1 MGNRKRSGA
10 PKQQEFYL
18 KYVQPLTENQAKVLG
33 STKSQVLMGYAGTG
47 KTLLASYLAYKSIF
61 EDREF
66 DKLVYMRSAVPT
78 RNIGFLPGTDKEK
91 IAVYEAPY
99 VDTANKLLG
108 RGDAYEILK
117 AKGIVHFSSTSFVRG
132 INLDNTILIVDE
144 CQNMSY
150 HELDSIITRLEENCR
165 VYFCGDMRQAD
176 LANNGLKDFFKVLKS
191 MGEFDFTEFQ
201 KEDIVRSQL
210 VKNYIIKK
218 EEVLGRL
225 S

>member
-1 MGNRKRSGA
+1 
-10 PKQQEFYL
+10 
-18 KYVQPLTENQAKVLG
+18 
-33 STKSQVLMGYAGTG
+33 
-47 KTLLASYLAYKSIF
+47 
-61 EDREF
+61 
-66 DKLVYMRSAVPT
+66 
-78 RNIGFLPGTDKEK
+78 
-91 IAVYEAPY
+91 
-99 VDTANKLLG
+99 
-108 RGDAYEILK
+108 
-117 AKGIVHFSSTSFVRG
+117 
-132 INLDNTILIVDE
+132 
-144 CQNMSY
+144 MSY